1 MPSGAAKFHIAEVN
15 VARLLAPL
23 DDPLIAGFVEKLD
36 AVNAEAEASD
46 GFVWRLTSD
55 GGGASSYLRPF
66 DDDRILINLS
76 VWTSI
81 ESLHRFV
88 YRADGHATAYR
99 ARRSWFAPITTPL
112 AMWWIEAGQIPSV
125 EDAKNRLDLL
135 ERSGPTPEAFTFKTR
150 FPPPA

>member
-1 MPSGAAKFHIAEVN
+1 MSSGAAKFHIAEVN

-125 EDAKNRLDLL
+125 EDAKDRLDLL